1 MLALAWVAIAVAFAL
16 GGAGIVAGAD
26 HPPSSGARP
35 ELTAAGDAEVA
46 PGLDAASAALD
57 DLAADV
63 EALGSAG
70 RGALSA
76 LVAGDA
82 AGVAREIAAGQAA
95 LDAIDASDAELR
107 AGLDALPFGR
117 PEDAIR
123 LSPETIDRYDRLVA
137 VLPATVGLRETWQVL
152 ATGSAPAVAL
162 ASHLTG
168 HDAKAGEAAL
178 AGSEGRYAD
187 ALDRL
192 DEAEAELAAAAAI
205 RDDLAERVD
214 VDTLDGWLARSRA
227 IDDAL
232 RDLYSQLEESRGLET
247 PEVGRA
253 LSAVEAASASLPP
266 DTRALVVILADV
278 ARGGLNQA
286 VIAIEEARG
295 RLAEAAGTVQ

>member
-1 MLALAWVAIAVAFAL
+1 MAIAAVFAL

-26 HPPSSGARP
+26 HLPSSGARP
-35 ELTAAGDAEVA
+35 ELTAAGDAALA

-57 DLAADV
+57 TLAGDV
-63 EALGSAG
+63 AALGSAG
-70 RGALSA
+70 RGALSSI
-76 LVAGDA
+76 VAGDA
-82 AGVAREIAAGQAA
+82 AGVAREVAAGEAA
-95 LDAIDASDAELR
+95 LDAIDASESELR
-107 AGLDALPFGR
+107 ARLDALRLGAPD
-117 PEDAIR
+117 DAIR
-123 LSPETIDRYDRLVA
+123 LSPSTIGRYERMVA
-137 VLPATVGLRETWQVL
+137 ALPAAAGLRETWQVL
-152 ATGSAPAVAL
+152 ATGSVPAVAL

-187 ALDRL
+187 ALARL
-192 DEAEAELAAAAAI
+192 TEAEAELAAAAAI

-214 VDTLDGWLARSRA
+214 VGTLDGWLARSRA
-227 IDDAL
+227 IDAAL
-232 RDLYSQLEESRGLET
+232 RELYALLLESQGRDT
-247 PEVGRA
+247 PEVRGA
-253 LSAVEAASASLPP
+253 LASVEAARRSLPP

>member
-1 MLALAWVAIAVAFAL
+1 
-16 GGAGIVAGAD
+16 VAGAD
-26 HPPSSGARP
+26 HLPSSGARP
-35 ELTAAGDAEVA
+35 ELTAAGDAAVSS
-46 PGLDAASAALD
+46 GLDAASATLD
-57 DLAADV
+57 DLAVDV
-63 EALGSAG
+63 AALGSAG
-70 RGALSA
+70 RGALSS

-95 LDAIDASDAELR
+95 LDAIDASDAQLR

-117 PEDAIR
+117 PDDAIR
-123 LSPETIDRYDRLVA
+123 HSPETIDRYGRLVA
-137 VLPATVGLRETWQVL
+137 AQPATVGLRETWQVL
-152 ATGSAPAVAL
+152 ATGSVPAVAL
-162 ASHLTG
+162 AARLTG

-192 DEAEAELAAAAAI
+192 AEAEAELVAAAAI

-214 VDTLDGWLARSRA
+214 VDTLDGWLARNRA
-227 IDDAL
+227 IDAAL
-232 RDLYSQLEESRGLET
+232 RDLYSLLGESQGLDT
-247 PEVGRA
+247 PEVQRA
-253 LSAVEAASASLPP
+253 LASVDAARASLPP